1 MHAEVPEVEVVS
13 PPRERAAERFVLEFE
28 HLASPSNG
36 GIAMWATLLSVFA
49 TVFLAEIGDKTQLA
63 TMLYAADQRA
73 SPWVVFA
80 GASLA
85 LVAAAAVAVLVG
97 AQVERVVRPATLK
110 IIAGVGFIAIGL
122 WTLVSR

>member
-1 MHAEVPEVEVVS
+1 
-13 PPRERAAERFVLEFE
+13 
-28 HLASPSNG
+28 
-36 GIAMWATLLSVFA
+36 MWATLLSVFA